1 LKLIDKTSLHQYCI
15 NLLEDKINA
24 IKKEIANAKES
35 ANADTKSSMGDKYE
49 TSRAMLQIQQENLT
63 KQLAETNSLLNQ
75 LEKLDINA
83 QSNSAINGSLV
94 FTENV
99 VLFLAAALGKINFM
113 KKDIMVISPQSPIGK
128 ILLGAKVG
136 DSIQFNKT
144 TYKINNIV

>member
-1 LKLIDKTSLHQYCI
+1 LIDKTSLHQYCI